1 MVSLS
6 HRQHVIFIKESW
18 QMQLITHIEKNYSD
32 SNKRGSQVFCA
43 FPVSVGKYLCE
54 TLKQK
59 GAISISSFAR

>member
-1 MVSLS
+1 
-6 HRQHVIFIKESW
+6 
-18 QMQLITHIEKNYSD
+18 MQLITHIEKNYSD